1 MANEDK
7 DVSYL
12 SLEEIQL
19 ELLTILK
26 TAQSWLSV
34 NDIRLSR
41 MAPFLEPFAIR
52 VLFLGA
58 TILILIYRVPIM
70 STFRSML
77 PNLSGQQA
85 SRFVRA
91 RTGNSIFRLLRLSIL
106 PLGLRKKILMA
117 FMRAIYGLMCF
128 RLTPSPILTPSTK
141 NP

>member
-77 PNLSGQQA
+77 PYLSGQQA
-85 SRFVRA
+85 SRSVCAETESYIFHTRRA
-91 RTGNSIFRLLRLSIL
+91 VCLYQGEQEALLYRDVQPRCLDLRTR
-106 PLGLRKKILMA
+106 
-117 FMRAIYGLMCF
+117 
-128 RLTPSPILTPSTK
+128 
-141 NP
+141 